1 MGHYHFTSWKSCQE
15 IYLVPCLVCISGLAA
30 SRAKKPSQHGSAKNC
45 SAPVGPGG
53 CPQKEVNPQDS
64 HANMAN
70 FTALKRV
77 YTPLH
82 KPVSGRMDGLF
93 FVFKQLK
100 HCSLVQ
106 VFLRETLVHCLC
118 VEQ

>member
-1 MGHYHFTSWKSCQE
+1 M
-15 IYLVPCLVCISGLAA
+15 
-30 SRAKKPSQHGSAKNC
+30 
-45 SAPVGPGG
+45 GPGG

-77 YTPLH
+77 YTPVH
-82 KPVSGRMDGLF
+82 KLVSGRMDGLF

-100 HCSLVQ
+100 HYSLVQ
-106 VFLRETLVHCLC
+106 PLQEVGFRFSC
-118 VEQ
+118 VKLYYVVCVLNNKRL

>member
-1 MGHYHFTSWKSCQE
+1 M
-15 IYLVPCLVCISGLAA
+15 VCISGLAA
-30 SRAKKPSQHGSAKNC
+30 SRAEKRSQHGSAKNC
-45 SAPVGPGG
+45 SPPVGPGG

-77 YTPLH
+77 YTLVH
-82 KPVSGRMDGLF
+82 KLVSGRMDGLF
-93 FVFKQLK
+93 FVFKLLK
-100 HCSLVQ
+100 HYSLVQPLQEVGVQ
-106 VFLRETLVHCLC
+106 VFLRETLVRCLC